1 MTFVSAGFEPPRRL
15 ATEQFVLEPLG
26 PEHNEGDYDAWTSSI
41 EHIRS
46 TPGFEDQR
54 WPRKMT
60 VEENRSDLE
69 RHAADFEAREG
80 FTFTVREPHGGAI
93 LGCVYIYPAD
103 DGSSDASVQSWVRGD
118 CAQLDRPL
126 RAAVTEWLN
135 RDWPFARIDYAG
147 ELDP

>member
-1 MTFVSAGFEPPRRL
+1 MTFVTAGFELPRRL

-41 EHIRS
+41 EHIRC

-54 WPRKMT
+54 WPREMT

-80 FTFTVREPHGGAI
+80 FTFTVRDPEGGAI
-93 LGCVYIYPAD
+93 LGCVYIYPTK